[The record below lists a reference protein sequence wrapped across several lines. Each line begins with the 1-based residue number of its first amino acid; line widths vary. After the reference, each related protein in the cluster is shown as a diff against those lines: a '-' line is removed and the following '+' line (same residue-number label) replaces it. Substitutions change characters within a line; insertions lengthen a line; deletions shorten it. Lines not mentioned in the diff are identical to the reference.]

1 MYSRA
6 AIASS
11 TITGGSLSSFSS
23 AFFSSILAVSW
34 PTGIGWRGDA
44 SDGSSFFSS
53 GHPPSG
59 TSSGVATNAH
69 STADVVRMS

>member
-6 AIASS
+6 AIDSS
-11 TITGGSLSSFSS
+11 TISGGSLSSSS
-23 AFFSSILAVSW
+23 SLFFSSILAFSW
-34 PTGIGWRGDA
+34 STGIGWRGAA
-44 SDGSSFFSS
+44 SGGSSFFSS

-69 STADVVRMS
+69 SIADVVVTS